1 MTTSSRP
8 EFQAHN
14 QQMEERPVVGRAP
27 APVPPMQNLNRQPM
41 LVARPAEEEV
51 MGGQANEVPP
61 VGDSSGCHIP
71 FGLADD
77 ES

>member
-14 QQMEERPVVGRAP
+14 QQIKERPVGGWAP

-41 LVARPAEEEV
+41 LVARPAEEV
-51 MGGQANEVPP
+51 VGGQANEVPP
-61 VGDSSGCHIP
+61 VGESSGCHIP